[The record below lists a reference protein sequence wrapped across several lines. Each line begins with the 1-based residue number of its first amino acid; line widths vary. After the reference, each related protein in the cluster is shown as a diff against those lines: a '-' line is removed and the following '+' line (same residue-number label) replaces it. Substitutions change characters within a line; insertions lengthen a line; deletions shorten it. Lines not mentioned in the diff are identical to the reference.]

1 MENSFAQ
8 ISELFAQF
16 SENAKLQM
24 EKGNKAAGTR
34 ARKASLELEKLL
46 KQFRKRITGS
56 LKMILFGIRTY
67 QVSSKKPLRFTAERL
82 LVNNRFSMAKTV
94 QLSCVCWLRSADDRQ
109 FHLC

>member
-16 SENAKLQM
+16 SENAKLQI
-24 EKGNKAAGTR
+24 EKGNKAAGMR
-34 ARKASLELEKLL
+34 ARKASLELEKNHW
-46 KQFRKRITGS
+46 KPQ
-56 LKMILFGIRTY
+56 MIPFGIRTY

-94 QLSCVCWLRSADDRQ
+94 QLSCVCWLRSADSRQ